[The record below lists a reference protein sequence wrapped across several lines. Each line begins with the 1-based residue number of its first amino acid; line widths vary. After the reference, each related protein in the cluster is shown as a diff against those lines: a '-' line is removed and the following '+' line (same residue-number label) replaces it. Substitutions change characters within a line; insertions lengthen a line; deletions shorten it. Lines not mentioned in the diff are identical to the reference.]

1 MPAGRPS
8 DYNYNLCVEICEKV
22 ADGDNIMSIL
32 NKNSEFPSWSTF
44 RRWKRDNEE
53 LRTLYINAQQDK
65 AEALE
70 KEIDDYRAMLLA
82 KEIDPATYNT
92 LVQTLKWKMAK
103 FYPKVFG
110 DKVDVTSQGEKIQQ
124 PQAIPIVLQ
133 DGRTFE
139 DLKNELQPE

>member
-8 DYNYNLCVEICEKV
+8 DYDYNLCVEICEKV
-22 ADGDNIMSIL
+22 ADGDNIMYIL
-32 NKNSEFPSWSTF
+32 NNNSEYPSWSTF

-70 KEIDDYRAMLLA
+70 KEIDDYRTMLLA
-82 KEIDPATYNT
+82 KEIDPSTYNT

>member
-8 DYNYNLCVEICEKV
+8 DYDYNLCVEICEKV

-32 NKNSEFPSWSTF
+32 NNNSQYPSWSTF